1 MPPER
6 AAVPLPDNDT
16 RTNLALLLADE
27 QAFSLP
33 KSPLPLPFAIEDLL
47 NPTQAEPAP
56 AVPDPAGAGR
66 RSRHRAEHHPGR
78 PGAGRRLERGA
89 LHQQQSGC
97 GKAFLQA
104 LVDTPALGADERSQL
119 ARQRLA
125 MLGQCAQQI
134 ETAPEDKAM
143 PLSYRPGLCRLS
155 GRQPTLLSGEFAQA
169 DALFA
174 ALAGQDQPW
183 LKETADYMRIRVAL
197 NQSQQSAFDDWGTLD
212 RNQIDQAAVQRAEQ
226 FIADYRSRYP
236 EGRYLDSANG
246 LLRRLAWFK
255 GTKRRW
261 PACSSRRAASRA
273 TRSCSTK

>member
-56 AVPDPAGAGR
+56 PCRILLALAAGLGIEQNTTQAALERAAGWSEGRCISNNPVAGSLPAGAGR
-66 RSRHRAEHHPGR
+66 H
-78 PGAGRRLERGA
+78 PGAGCRRAQPAGPPAAGHAGPVRPADRNGA
-89 LHQQQSGC
+89 G
-97 GKAFLQA
+97 
-104 LVDTPALGADERSQL
+104 
-119 ARQRLA
+119 
-125 MLGQCAQQI
+125 GQGHA
-134 ETAPEDKAM
+134 AVGR
-143 PLSYRPGLCRLS
+143 RPGLCRLS